1 MNPVVTSSLASR
13 ILTIEIDSPPVNA
26 LSLEVRRSLLAA
38 LVAAN
43 TDAKSDA
50 VVVCA
55 AGRTF
60 VAGGD
65 IVEFDQP
72 QLADPYF
79 NEVNAVLDKMD
90 KPVVAALHG
99 HVLGGGLELAMACH
113 GRVALRGAQLGLPE
127 VKLGVLPG
135 AGGTQRLPRLVGV
148 PVALEMILSGA
159 PVGAA
164 RALELGLVDEVVDD
178 GLREAAAT
186 LARKLLAGGRPWPC
200 ASARAVPGF
209 APDLLDEVRRKL
221 PPGDMGGR
229 PAREIVRCVEIAT
242 GGTPFLDAVTQEKT
256 AFDAL
261 RLSAESKAMRHVFF
275 AEREAARIPNLPA
288 GLKPRTVATVG
299 VLGAGTMG
307 TGIAMTFAN
316 AGYPVTLVDAT
327 QTALD
332 RGLGLIRGQYE
343 VSVAKGRLDAVEA
356 AERLARIGTGTGE
369 AALAGCDLVVEA
381 VFENLD
387 LKREVSARLGRLCR
401 PGAIIATNTSTLDVD
416 ALAQASGR
424 PEDFVGMHYFSPAH
438 VMRLLEVVRGARTA
452 PEVLATVMQIA
463 RATGKVAVVSGVC
476 YGFIGNRMAEVYM
489 REAEYLILEGATPRQ
504 VDAAVESLGFAMGP
518 CRMLDMAGIDVGAKT
533 VIEATKAGILGRDP
547 SYRALVRTMFE
558 RGRQGQK
565 TGAGYYR
572 YEGRKA
578 VDDPEVERIAA
589 DLARAHGIARRDAI
603 AGDEV
608 IERLLYPLFNEGAAI
623 LREGIAYRG
632 SDIDVV
638 WTAGYGFPAWR
649 GGPMHMADRVGLVR
663 IVERLN
669 HYARTRGN
677 DWGYWTVSPLL
688 AQLAESGASL
698 AGWQLPR

>member
-1 MNPVVTSSLASR
+1 MSNSTSRSSR
-13 ILTIEIDSPPVNA
+13 T
-26 LSLEVRRSLLAA
+26 
-38 LVAAN
+38 
-43 TDAKSDA
+43 
-50 VVVCA
+50 
-55 AGRTF
+55 
-60 VAGGD
+60 
-65 IVEFDQP
+65 
-72 QLADPYF
+72 PYF

-164 RALELGLVDEVVDD
+164 RALELGLVDEVVDEPACAKRPQPWPASYSRAD
-178 GLREAAAT
+178 GLGRVERARRARFRARSARRGTAQAAA
-186 LARKLLAGGRPWPC
+186 RGHGWSAGTRESC
-200 ASARAVPGF
+200 AA
-209 APDLLDEVRRKL
+209 
-221 PPGDMGGR
+221 
-229 PAREIVRCVEIAT
+229 VEIAT

-369 AALAGCDLVVEA
+369 AALRPACDLVVEA

-547 SYRALVRTMFE
+547 SYPRAGADDVRT
-558 RGRQGQK
+558 
-565 TGAGYYR
+565 GAAGA
-572 YEGRKA
+572 E
-578 VDDPEVERIAA
+578 D
-589 DLARAHGIARRDAI
+589 RR
-603 AGDEV
+603 
-608 IERLLYPLFNEGAAI
+608 RLLPLRGAQ
-623 LREGIAYRG
+623 
-632 SDIDVV
+632 
-638 WTAGYGFPAWR
+638 
-649 GGPMHMADRVGLVR
+649 GG
-663 IVERLN
+663 
-669 HYARTRGN
+669 
-677 DWGYWTVSPLL
+677 
-688 AQLAESGASL
+688 
-698 AGWQLPR
+698 